1 MSVVLDSSVLI
12 AALDPGD
19 ADFPSCSALLRTPG
33 CAVHLH
39 ALNETF
45 STLPGGS
52 LKTRVR
58 PDLAAELIR
67 ERIVGC
73 ARVIVLEVP
82 EIVAAQGEARSRGVR
97 GGAIYDYLHL
107 VAARKGGAKI
117 LFTLNVPDFV
127 AFPREG
133 DPEIRRP

>member
-12 AALDPGD
+12 AALDPAD
-19 ADFPSCSALLRTPG
+19 ADFPNCSALLRTPG

-45 STLPGGS
+45 STLTGGT

-67 ERIVGC
+67 ERIVDC
-73 ARVIVLEVP
+73 AQIIVLGVP
-82 EIVAAQGEARSRGVR
+82 EIVAAHGEARARGIR

-107 VAARKGGAKI
+107 VAARKAGAEI
-117 LFTLNVPDFV
+117 LFTLNVSDFLS
-127 AFPREG
+127 FRREG